1 MELTVFTP
9 TYNRAKELRNLYDSL
24 VKQTNQDF
32 VWLIVDDGSA
42 DETCELVRCWM
53 AESKITIQ
61 YLYQENRGKCAALKN
76 GIDHC
81 GSDWFICVDS
91 DDTLRCDAVQLMWD
105 DIQSKNKIS
114 RLGFIYPQNMG
125 DEAKEKWIPDGIA
138 RVSIVDMKNLYGIT
152 ETAILFRTEYLKR
165 IEFPVFE
172 NEKFLSEEVLYIQLA
187 RFGEFIPRKNAF
199 YLSAY
204 QDTGLTR
211 NLFRHWV
218 CNPRGTLCLLT
229 KRFEYSQ
236 RYGFWIRLRE
246 RVKCIMNLNA
256 LCMVCGLPIA
266 AHTPSIAYS
275 AVLFIPSMLW
285 KKLRFQR

>member
-1 MELTVFTP
+1 M
-9 TYNRAKELRNLYDSL
+9 
-24 VKQTNQDF
+24 KQTNQDF
-32 VWLIVDDGSA
+32 VWLIVDDGST

-91 DDTLRCDAVQLMWD
+91 DDTLRHDAVQIMWD
-105 DIQSKNKIS
+105 DIHSQEMDVQ
-114 RLGFIYPQNMG
+114 LGFIYPQNMG
-125 DEAKEKWIPDGIA
+125 YETEVKWVPDDVA
-138 RVSIVDMKNLYGIT
+138 RISIMDVRNLYGIT

-172 NEKFLSEEVLYIQLA
+172 NETFLSEEVLYIQLA
-187 RFGEFIPRKNAF
+187 QFGEFIPRKNAF

-218 CNPRGTLCLLT
+218 RNPMGTLCLLA

-236 RYGFWIRLRE
+236 RYGFWIRQRE

-256 LCMVCGLPIA
+256 LCMVCGLPITA
-266 AHTPSIAYS
+266 YTPSMVYS
-275 AVLFIPSMLW
+275 VALYVPSLVW